1 MSAKLYTRAEVTK
14 HNSNKD
20 CWLIIHNN
28 IYDVTAFL
36 NEHPGGEEVL
46 LEQGGRDGT
55 ENFEDVGHSS
65 DAREMMNKY
74 KVGELVEE
82 ERKVVSK
89 KSEPSWT
96 QDTQESESTMKSWLF
111 PLVLGLVATIAYK
124 FFFSSSQ

>member
-1 MSAKLYTRAEVTK
+1 MTVKLFTRAEVTN

-46 LEQGGRDGT
+46 LEQAGRDGT

-89 KSEPSWT
+89 KSEPTWT
-96 QDTQESESTMKSWLF
+96 QDTQEAESSMKSWLL
-111 PLVLGLVATIAYK
+111 PLVLGLIATIAYK

>member
-1 MSAKLYTRAEVTK
+1 M
-14 HNSNKD
+14 
-20 CWLIIHNN
+20 IIHNN